1 MSLTIFNQVKLG
13 KENIL
18 VAVNDKVFTDLTVLF
33 QASKKKLNCF

>member
-18 VAVNDKVFTDLTVLF
+18 VVVKDKVSTDLIVVF